1 MVDLLPFRPVLRHCN
16 TLVPVTTAIIPHLQW
31 WAQWQNL
38 PQGVRFPSSPP
49 EVTLTTD
56 ASLPGWG
63 AYIGEASASGQWLPP
78 WDAFHMNRLELE
90 AVARALVQF
99 VHLVKG
105 RKVLARS
112 DSTTVVAYI
121 NRQGGTHSF
130 NLWIQ
135 SWNLFLWTS
144 QQAITLEA
152 IHLPGIHNTRADAL
166 SRQWQ
171 QSFEWMLNPT
181 IFSQVVDRCRIYPE
195 VDLFA
200 SPANNQTPMFCS
212 QYPHQRVWRVNALSF
227 PWRGRVFYA
236 FPPPALVT
244 RVLLKIDSEG
254 TLSILLI
261 APFWPARAWFPK
273 LVRLLA
279 GQPFRLPPLP
289 DLLSLPDQDLL
300 YPDPAALAGLGCLA
314 PIRES
319 FIKEVFSEEAALMAA
334 QGRRPSTLNL
344 YNRRLRL
351 FGEWC
356 SGRSIGP
363 SEASVGQIADF
374 LLYLFKTR

>member
-1 MVDLLPFRPVLRHCN
+1 MASMVDLVPFCSLRMRPLQWHLLAFFRPISRQYN

-31 WAQWQNL
+31 RAQWQNL
-38 PQGVRFPSSPP
+38 PQGVRFPPSPP

-56 ASLPGWG
+56 ASLLGWG

-78 WDAFHMNRLELE
+78 WDAFHINRLEFE
-90 AVARALVQF
+90 AVARTLVQF

-105 RKVLARS
+105 RKVLVRS
-112 DSTTVVAYI
+112 DNTTVVAYI
-121 NRQGGTHSF
+121 NRRGTHSLYG
-130 NLWIQ
+130 NIMGPMGH
-135 SWNLFLWTS
+135 TD
-144 QQAITLEA
+144 
-152 IHLPGIHNTRADAL
+152 HLGSDSLSHGGD

-171 QSFEWMLNPT
+171 QSFEWMLNPA

-212 QYPHQRVWRVNALSF
+212 QYPHDRVWHVNALSF

-244 RVLLKIDSEG
+244 RVLLKIETEG

-300 YPDPAALAGLGCLA
+300 YPDPLALSLVVWPLSGSPSSRRGFRSRSCD
-314 PIRES
+314 S
-319 FIKEVFSEEAALMAA
+319 SENAVPVV
-334 QGRRPSTLNL
+334 RFV
-344 YNRRLRL
+344 RLRL
-351 FGEWC
+351 
-356 SGRSIGP
+356 
-363 SEASVGQIADF
+363 
-374 LLYLFKTR
+374 L